1 MIKIVLFQP
10 DNPQNVG
17 AFLRLSACLSVE
29 LHIIEPCGFLWD
41 EKRLKRV
48 AMDYGQLAAPIRHA
62 SWNAF
67 LDLKQAMPSSRLLLL
82 TTKSSEPYTS
92 FHYQSD
98 DMLLLG
104 SESSGVPDYVHQA
117 ADARLTIPM
126 SGNARSL
133 NVVNAASMVT
143 GEALRQTVWS
153 I

>member
-10 DNPQNVG
+10 DNPKNVG
-17 AFLRLSACLSVE
+17 AFLRLSACLGVE

-48 AMDYGQLAAPIRHA
+48 AMDYGQLAEPIRHA
-62 SWNAF
+62 SWNTF
-67 LDLKQAMPSSRLLLL
+67 LDLKQAIHSSRLLLL

-92 FHYQSD
+92 FQYQSG

-126 SGNARSL
+126 SGSARSL

-153 I
+153 